1 MPPGRPGGALTAW
14 PGWLSMSPDVPA
26 CMPGAVSSSP
36 RTQEN
41 PIPARLRTCR
51 DITRAQAGASAGRPA
66 VLFLLSLRDRA
77 PSPVSAGTSTPAL
90 THRDEQSSRA
100 PAQAEQIAEYSRLS
114 AGGRHRRMVYRS
126 ARSGRRSALR
136 RGSVVPTAA
145 GWRGSL
151 AITNA
156 PAVSNIGG
164 QRGLRGTGAGEL
176 ACHLGSVRGSPKW
189 GNTLLSENQVMA
201 QMRSSSRV
209 STIIP

>member
-66 VLFLLSLRDRA
+66 VLFLLSLRHRA

-100 PAQAEQIAEYSRLS
+100 PAQAEQILPAESGRLRSASAIRASPCRS
-114 AGGRHRRMVYRS
+114 AGYGTGSGSVTRTVRVKAAGLLPVFLPGHPPPAAVVLPSARIGRH
-126 ARSGRRSALR
+126 
-136 RGSVVPTAA
+136 
-145 GWRGSL
+145 L
-151 AITNA
+151 AN
-156 PAVSNIGG
+156 S
-164 QRGLRGTGAGEL
+164 RGTNEAVG
-176 ACHLGSVRGSPKW
+176 
-189 GNTLLSENQVMA
+189 
-201 QMRSSSRV
+201 
-209 STIIP
+209 